1 MCLGVR
7 MCEWG
12 VSSHGQL
19 SEFRYT
25 GAVCIYLPKP
35 GPLGEKE
42 KCLREYTYPFN
53 SKPPGDTIENKSAES
68 SGPPRVYGLKKGYR
82 QLKGEINKLC
92 SMLDSAKKQ

>member
-1 MCLGVR
+1 MDREFVFVIMVSWYWGGTSLLVCFGVC

-25 GAVCIYLPKP
+25 GAVCIYLSKP

-42 KCLREYTYPFN
+42 K
-53 SKPPGDTIENKSAES
+53 
-68 SGPPRVYGLKKGYR
+68 
-82 QLKGEINKLC
+82 
-92 SMLDSAKKQ
+92 